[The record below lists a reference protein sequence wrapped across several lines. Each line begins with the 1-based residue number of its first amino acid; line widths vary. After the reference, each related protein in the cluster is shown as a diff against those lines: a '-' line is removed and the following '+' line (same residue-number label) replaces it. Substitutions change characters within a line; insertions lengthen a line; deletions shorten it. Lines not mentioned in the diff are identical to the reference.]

1 MILEGKLTELKTNVP
16 VYVFGIA
23 GATNVSVNIK
33 FPPAGIVTVSG
44 TMFQLGPAEI
54 FASTSNGVILLLVTV
69 IGKLVV
75 EPVMT
80 LIRFTT
86 FRLGSIASIPFPC
99 NEYIVGDPDALCV
112 NSKLPVISP
121 VDVGANVTSINWF
134 PPAAI
139 VSGNVFGVNVNCP
152 SDDVMFVIT
161 RSDVPVL
168 LTVACRTEFDPTT
181 TFPKFR
187 LIGAIPNPAATPVP
201 CNEYIVGDPDALCVN
216 PPPPSKLPVIS
227 PVDVGANVT
236 SINWFPPGCYCI
248 RECVW
253 CKCKLS
259 V

>member
-1 MILEGKLTELKTNVP
+1 MFGVNVYCPSDDTIFVITRSLVP
-16 VYVFGIA
+16 VLL
-23 GATNVSVNIK
+23 
-33 FPPAGIVTVSG
+33 TVACR
-44 TMFQLGPAEI
+44 TEFDP
-54 FASTSNGVILLLVTV
+54 TT
-69 IGKLVV
+69 
-75 EPVMT
+75 T
-80 LIRFTT
+80 LPK
-86 FRLGSIASIPFPC
+86 FRLIGAIPNPDATPVPC
-99 NEYIVGDPDALCV
+99 NEYVVGDPDALCV

-201 CNEYIVGDPDALCVN
+201 VMNI
-216 PPPPSKLPVIS
+216 SSVILMHY
-227 PVDVGANVT
+227 V
-236 SINWFPPGCYCI
+236 
-248 RECVW
+248 
-253 CKCKLS
+253 
-259 V
+259 

>member
-1 MILEGKLTELKTNVP
+1 M
-16 VYVFGIA
+16 
-23 GATNVSVNIK
+23 
-33 FPPAGIVTVSG
+33 
-44 TMFQLGPAEI
+44 
-54 FASTSNGVILLLVTV
+54 
-69 IGKLVV
+69 
-75 EPVMT
+75 
-80 LIRFTT
+80 
-86 FRLGSIASIPFPC
+86 
-99 NEYIVGDPDALCV
+99 

-168 LTVACRTEFDPTT
+168 LTVACRTEFYPTT

-216 PPPPSKLPVIS
+216 SKLPVIS

-236 SINWFPPGCYCI
+236 SINWFPPAAIVSGNVFGVNVYCPSDDTMFVITQI
-248 RECVW
+248 RCSCVTY
-253 CKCKLS
+253 CCLQN
-259 V
+259 